1 MPSRGATEGTFLSFS
16 DLWLVFVSPEVF
28 TEVLP
33 ADGDPW
39 TLPLGWGY
47 AESSLVVRGT
57 SSNRSPRACK
67 EG

>member
-47 AESSLVVRGT
+47 AES
-57 SSNRSPRACK
+57 
-67 EG
+67 